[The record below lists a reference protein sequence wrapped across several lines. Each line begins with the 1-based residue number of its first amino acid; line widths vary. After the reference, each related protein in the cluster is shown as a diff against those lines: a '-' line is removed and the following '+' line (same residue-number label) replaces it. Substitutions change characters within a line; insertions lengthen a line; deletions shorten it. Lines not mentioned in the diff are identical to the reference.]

1 MMANSRLRAK
11 DSSSNLRVSKAFSKT
26 IRVSTDFASST
37 KEYVTG
43 SRADSKQTVLP
54 PPVKAT
60 VSWAPVQRGAYAS
73 RGFGKRSAPAM
84 VKKLL
89 RFSRLSVYLRA
100 TLVGTCFFLF
110 GISQASAVEPRRV
123 LLVHAFGHAYSP
135 WSDMAG
141 SFRPEL
147 IKKSKE
153 PIDLYEV
160 SLDTARVK
168 TPEDETPFVEYIR
181 ALLGGRRLDLIV
193 PIGAPSAFFMQR
205 NRQRLFPETPML
217 ILGADRRRIAN
228 RSLLHNDTA
237 VLLDLDLPAYLT
249 NILRLRPDTTHV
261 AVVVGNSPV
270 ERYWTSELHRDFEP
284 FADRV
289 KIEWFNDLTFD
300 DMLNRAAAMPPRST
314 IFWFLLSEDAAG
326 VPYSQD
332 RALETMREVASVP
345 LFGMGDYEMG
355 RGIIGGPL
363 MQIQKLG
370 QQGAEV
376 ALRILKGENPSA
388 IKSPPVVFGAPVY
401 DWRELRR
408 WNIAETSLPRES
420 IVQFREASMWE
431 RYRWHITAVAAILL
445 TQAAVIAG
453 LVLERRRRRIAEL
466 ELRRRLMEVIHLNRS
481 AVAGALS
488 ASVAHELNQPLAA
501 IQCTAE
507 AAMLHLK
514 ANPPNTR
521 RVEDLLGNII
531 RDDCRAA
538 RIVSHLRG
546 LLKKRDDAELQEFDL
561 NEVMH
566 DALEIVGAEALRKGI
581 EVCSSNVHG
590 PLPVRGNRVQ
600 VQQVIL
606 NLAMNAIDAMSDCQS
621 AQKRVSINSVLVDE
635 SAVEISVSDCGIGI
649 VPAHLNQIFEAFY
662 TTKGHGTGLGLSI
675 ARTIV
680 EMYGGRIWAENRPG
694 GGAIL
699 RFTLP
704 LSHTSA
710 RTIEAQS
717 AA

>member
-1 MMANSRLRAK
+1 MVEKVWR
-11 DSSSNLRVSKAFSKT
+11 FSKL
-26 IRVSTDFASST
+26 SS
-37 KEYVTG
+37 
-43 SRADSKQTVLP
+43 LLW
-54 PPVKAT
+54 AT
-60 VSWAPVQRGAYAS
+60 VIGGPFLLFAIADV
-73 RGFGKRSAPAM
+73 SA
-84 VKKLL
+84 L
-89 RFSRLSVYLRA
+89 
-100 TLVGTCFFLF
+100 
-110 GISQASAVEPRRV
+110 EPRRV

-141 SFRPEL
+141 SFRAEL
-147 IKKSKE
+147 IKRSKE

-160 SLDTARVK
+160 SLDTARVQ

-181 ALLGGRRLDLIV
+181 ALLVGRKLDLIV
-193 PIGAPSAFFMQR
+193 PIGAPSAFFVQR
-205 NRQRLFPETPML
+205 NRQRLFPATPML
-217 ILGADRRRIAN
+217 ILGADRRRIPDS
-228 RSLLHNDTA
+228 SLADKDTA
-237 VLLDLDLPAYLT
+237 VLLDLDLPAYLA
-249 NILRLRPDTTHV
+249 NILRLRPETTDV

-270 ERYWTSELHRDFEP
+270 ERYWTSELHHDFQP

-289 KIEWFNDLTFD
+289 KIEWFNDLRFD
-300 DMLNRAAAMPPRST
+300 EMLERAAAMPRQST

-355 RGIIGGPL
+355 RGIVGGPL
-363 MQIQKLG
+363 MQIQRLG

-388 IKSPPVVFGAPVY
+388 IKPPSVVFGAPQY

-408 WNIAETSLPRES
+408 WNIAESNLPRDS
-420 IVQFREASMWE
+420 IVQFREPSVWE
-431 RYRWHITAVAAILL
+431 RYRWHLTAVAAVLL
-445 TQAAVIAG
+445 AQAAVIAG

-466 ELRRRLMEVIHLNRS
+466 ELRQRLMEVIHLNRS

-514 ANPPNTR
+514 ASPPNTT
-521 RVEDLLGNII
+521 RVEVLLGNII
-531 RDDCRAA
+531 RDDNRAA
-538 RIVSHLRG
+538 KIVSHLGG
-546 LLKKRDDAELQEFDL
+546 LLKKRDEAELQEFDL
-561 NEVMH
+561 NEVIQ
-566 DALEIVGAEALRKGI
+566 DALEIIVPEARRKGV
-581 EVCSSNVHG
+581 EVSSSNVRG
-590 PLPVRGNRVQ
+590 ALPVRGDQVQ

-606 NLAMNAIDAMSDCQS
+606 NLAMNAIDAMSDCNP
-621 AQKRVSINSVLVDE
+621 AQKRMSINSALVEE
-635 SAVEISVSDCGIGI
+635 SAVEISVADSGIGI
-649 VPAHLNQIFEAFY
+649 PPDRLNHVFAAFY

-680 EMYGGRIWAENRPG
+680 EMYGGRIWAENRAG
-694 GGAIL
+694 GGSIL

-704 LSHTSA
+704 LSQISPS
-710 RTIEAQS
+710 TIKAQS

>member
-1 MMANSRLRAK
+1 
-11 DSSSNLRVSKAFSKT
+11 
-26 IRVSTDFASST
+26 
-37 KEYVTG
+37 
-43 SRADSKQTVLP
+43 
-54 PPVKAT
+54 
-60 VSWAPVQRGAYAS
+60 
-73 RGFGKRSAPAM
+73 
-84 VKKLL
+84 
-89 RFSRLSVYLRA
+89 
-100 TLVGTCFFLF
+100 
-110 GISQASAVEPRRV
+110 V

-141 SFRPEL
+141 SFRAEL
-147 IKKSKE
+147 IKRSKE

-160 SLDTARVK
+160 SLDTARVQ

-181 ALLGGRRLDLIV
+181 ALLVGRKLDLIV
-193 PIGAPSAFFMQR
+193 PIGAPSAFFVQR
-205 NRQRLFPETPML
+205 NRQRLFPTTPML
-217 ILGADRRRIAN
+217 ILGADRRRIPDS
-228 RSLLHNDTA
+228 SLADKDTA
-237 VLLDLDLPAYLT
+237 VLLDLDLPAYLA
-249 NILRLRPDTTHV
+249 NILRLRPETTDV

-270 ERYWTSELHRDFEP
+270 ERYWTSELPHDFQP

-289 KIEWFNDLTFD
+289 KIEWFNDLRFD
-300 DMLNRAAAMPPRST
+300 EMLERAATMARQST

-355 RGIIGGPL
+355 RGIVGGPL
-363 MQIQKLG
+363 MQIQRLG
-370 QQGAEV
+370 LQGAEV

-388 IKSPPVVFGAPVY
+388 IKPPSVVFGAPQY

-408 WNIAETSLPRES
+408 WNIAESNLPGDS
-420 IVQFREASMWE
+420 IVQFREPSAWE
-431 RYRWHITAVAAILL
+431 RYRWHLTAVAAVLL
-445 TQAAVIAG
+445 AQAAVIAG

-466 ELRRRLMEVIHLNRS
+466 ELRQRLMEVIHLNRS

-514 ANPPNTR
+514 ASPPNTT
-521 RVEDLLGNII
+521 RVEVLLGNII
-531 RDDCRAA
+531 RDDNRAA
-538 RIVSHLRG
+538 KIVSHLGG
-546 LLKKRDDAELQEFDL
+546 LLKKRDEAELQEFDL
-561 NEVMH
+561 NEVIQ
-566 DALEIVGAEALRKGI
+566 DALEIIVPEARRKGV
-581 EVCSSNVHG
+581 EVSSSNARG
-590 PLPVRGNRVQ
+590 ALPVRGDQVQ

-606 NLAMNAIDAMSDCQS
+606 NLAMNAIDAMNDCTP
-621 AQKRVSINSVLVDE
+621 AQKRMSVNSALVE
-635 SAVEISVSDCGIGI
+635 GSAVEISVADSGIGI
-649 VPAHLNQIFEAFY
+649 PPDRLNHVFAAFY

-680 EMYGGRIWAENRPG
+680 EMYGGRIWAENRPAG
-694 GGAIL
+694 GSIL

-704 LSHTSA
+704 LSRISPS
-710 RTIEAQS
+710 TIKSQS